1 MIGHVIVLGSPYSSS
16 SSRNFHLNQLKELL
30 IVNHITFVHEYN
42 DVRNTY
48 LTGKK
53 DVLFSLSHN
62 TIGSCYYKDSTIHL
76 SCTSD
81 HVLYIVSMARA
92 VNVCVMSV
100 LGLDTQRVR

>member
-1 MIGHVIVLGSPYSSS
+1 M
-16 SSRNFHLNQLKELL
+16 
-30 IVNHITFVHEYN
+30 
-42 DVRNTY
+42 
-48 LTGKK
+48 
-53 DVLFSLSHN
+53 LFSLSHN

-100 LGLDTQRVR
+100 LGLVLNVCGRDGDTTLSLFRSFIDILEISSCVTSNSCSTELL